1 MPLMSMISTQTT
13 PGFEMLDPPQFHSIS
28 EHLAAFTTSLS
39 LSEIPSPV
47 IHHAKL
53 HILDTLGVGL
63 AASSFDFAKTALAG
77 IQCLGESGQIPVIGF
92 PVTLSVRD
100 AALLTGTLIHGLD
113 FDDTHLASIVH
124 PSASALAA
132 VLSAG
137 TAHHASGGEALLAY
151 LAAVETVTR
160 LGCAVAGDFHRVG
173 LHPTGLLGAF
183 SCVLAI
189 GRVARLNAKQ
199 MTDAQGIVLSMAG
212 GSLEFL
218 EEGTWTK
225 RLHPG
230 WAAVCALTATALASQ
245 GFAGPRLAYE
255 GRFGLYRM
263 HLGAEAAVD
272 WHACTKALGSEWEML
287 RVRFKPYPACHF
299 THAFIDAALKLAQDH
314 HILPAHIDSITA
326 RIAAGEV
333 ATVCEP
339 QPSKRRPRNAYEAQ
353 FSVHYAIAASLLR
366 QRFTLSE
373 LTPECLTDPTILALC
388 DRTHY
393 EIDPDAPFPQQYAG
407 DIVVT
412 MHDGKQLRQTELGQ
426 DALAGA
432 LLSEERTIAK
442 FEKNASLALDPP
454 AVRRILDRV
463 MRLDELPD
471 VALLMEALSTEG

>member
-1 MPLMSMISTQTT
+1 MSSTQIENGLRPAVGT
-13 PGFEMLDPPQFHSIS
+13 EQPPSIS
-28 EHLAAFTTSLS
+28 ERLAAFTTSLS
-39 LSEIPSPV
+39 ITDVPPTV

-53 HILDTLGVGL
+53 HILDALGVGL
-63 AASSFDFAKTALAG
+63 AASTFDFAKAALAG
-77 IQCLGESGQIPVIGF
+77 IRRLEDRGQVPVIGF
-92 PVTLSVRD
+92 PVRLSMRD

-132 VLSAG
+132 ALSAG
-137 TAHHASGGEALLAY
+137 TAHHASGREVLVAYLLAVE
-151 LAAVETVTR
+151 AVAR

-173 LHPTGLLGAF
+173 VHPTGLLGTF
-183 SCVLAI
+183 GCVLAV
-189 GRVARLNAKQ
+189 GRVAGLDAKQ
-199 MTDAQGIVLSMAG
+199 IADAQGIALSMAG

-230 WAAVCALTATALASQ
+230 WAAVCAITAAALAGQ

-263 HLGAEAAVD
+263 HLGAEATVD
-272 WHACTKALGSEWEML
+272 WQACTRALGSDWEIL
-287 RVRFKPYPACHF
+287 QVRFKPYPACHF
-299 THAFIDAALKLAQDH
+299 THAFIDAALKLAHDPH
-314 HILPAHIDSITA
+314 LDPTHIDAITA

-339 QPSKRRPRNAYEAQ
+339 EQSKRRPRSAYEAQ

-366 QRFTLSE
+366 GRFTLTE
-373 LTPECLTDPTILALC
+373 LTDECLTDSAILALC

-393 EIDPDAPFPQQYAG
+393 EIDPDAPFPQQYSG
-407 DIVVT
+407 EIVVT
-412 MHDGKQLRQTELGQ
+412 MRDGTQWRRTELGH

-432 LLSEERTIAK
+432 SIPEQRVIAK
-442 FEKNASLALDPP
+442 FEENSSLALEPR
-454 AVRRILDRV
+454 AARRILDLV
-463 MRLDELPD
+463 MDLDQLPD
-471 VALLMEALSTEG
+471 VALLTEAVSTVS

>member
-1 MPLMSMISTQTT
+1 MISPQTT
-13 PGFEMLDPPQFHSIS
+13 HGFDTLDSAQVHSIS
-28 EHLAAFTTSLS
+28 EQLAAFTTSLA

-47 IHHAKL
+47 IQHAKL
-53 HILDTLGVGL
+53 HILDAVGVGL
-63 AASSFDFAKTALAG
+63 AASRFDFAKTALAG

-92 PVTLSVRD
+92 PVKLCVRD
-100 AALLTGTLIHGLD
+100 AALLTGILIHGLD

-132 VLSAG
+132 ALSAG
-137 TAHHASGGEALLAY
+137 TAHHASGSEALLAY
-151 LAAVETVTR
+151 LAAVETITR

-183 SCVLAI
+183 SCVLAV
-189 GRVARLNAKQ
+189 GRVAGLNAKQ

-263 HLGAEAAVD
+263 HLGTEVAVD
-272 WHACTKALGSEWEML
+272 WQACTQALGSQWEML

-314 HILPAHIDSITA
+314 HLIPGQIDSITA

-339 QPSKRRPRNAYEAQ
+339 QQSKRRPRNAYEAQ

-366 QRFTLSE
+366 HRFTLSE
-373 LTPECLTDPTILALC
+373 LTAECLTNPAILDLC

-393 EIDPDAPFPQQYAG
+393 EIDPHAPFPQQYAG
-407 DIVVT
+407 DIMVT
-412 MHDGKQLRQTELGQ
+412 TRDGTHLRQTELGP

-432 LLSEERTIAK
+432 LLSEDRVIAK
-442 FEKNASLALDPP
+442 FEENARLAVD
-454 AVRRILDRV
+454 AEAARRILDLV
-463 MRLDELPD
+463 MRLDELSD
-471 VALLMEALSTEG
+471 VALLTRALCREG